1 MDTAVH
7 CLQSQLIIFGKNEI
21 RVSSCPTGQV
31 SFSGRKFLLK
41 NNFQNAFAKRI
52 GNNTNFS
59 LSKKSAFIADFFDR
73 LKGLCVLQSPFFNK
87 INPLGICETALWAV
101 KCLRMFIKRKTAGLR
116 NHLAQQLRV
125 FQHGARA
132 QVVLVERPAIVVRHE
147 ERRLQDF
154 EQCFFADVGIG
165 IVDEHA
171 RVGVAA
177 GVDIQVYAE
186 FFALR
191 DGRNYRENKSAGLP

>member
-1 MDTAVH
+1 M
-7 CLQSQLIIFGKNEI
+7 
-21 RVSSCPTGQV
+21 
-31 SFSGRKFLLK
+31 
-41 NNFQNAFAKRI
+41 
-52 GNNTNFS
+52 
-59 LSKKSAFIADFFDR
+59 
-73 LKGLCVLQSPFFNK
+73 QSPFFNK

-101 KCLRMFIKRKTAGLR
+101 KCLRTFIKRKTADLR

-154 EQCFFADVGIG
+154 ERCFFANVGIG
-165 IVDEHA
+165 IVDKHA
-171 RVGVAA
+171 RVDVA

-186 FFALR
+186 LFALR

>member
-1 MDTAVH
+1 M
-7 CLQSQLIIFGKNEI
+7 
-21 RVSSCPTGQV
+21 
-31 SFSGRKFLLK
+31 
-41 NNFQNAFAKRI
+41 
-52 GNNTNFS
+52 
-59 LSKKSAFIADFFDR
+59 
-73 LKGLCVLQSPFFNK
+73 QSPFFNK

-101 KCLRMFIKRKTAGLR
+101 KCLRTKRKTAGLR

-132 QVVLVERPAIVVRHE
+132 QVVLVERPAIVVRHK
-147 ERRLQDF
+147 ERRMQDF

-177 GVDIQVYAE
+177 GVDIQVNAE
-186 FFALR
+186 LFALR

>member
-1 MDTAVH
+1 MRAAFLCLKRLTNGLKYAILLGYQILGCRQAVRQRT
-7 CLQSQLIIFGKNEI
+7 LTPSPRGFESRQPSQK
-21 RVSSCPTGQV
+21 
-31 SFSGRKFLLK
+31 
-41 NNFQNAFAKRI
+41 
-52 GNNTNFS
+52 
-59 LSKKSAFIADFFDR
+59 
-73 LKGLCVLQSPFFNK
+73 KGLCVLQSPFFNK
-87 INPLGICETALWAV
+87 INS
-101 KCLRMFIKRKTAGLR
+101 FLR

-132 QVVLVERPAIVVRHE
+132 QVVLVERLAIVVRHE

-165 IVDEHA
+165 IADEHA

-186 FFALR
+186 LFALR
-191 DGRNYRENKSAGLP
+191 DDRNYRENKSAGLP